1 MHARVR
7 DCVRNY
13 TRVRLCVCA
22 CVCVWLPSPG
32 AGSGHPGASHCL
44 HWLCSPQRSPLLRGT
59 GPGTADTPILAQSQ
73 MASKMLRLARE
84 SLADFL
90 FPKWMGQRARG
101 LRHIHA
107 HTHREGKEQYN
118 LKTACK
124 SVKQISMAWI
134 SQIIEPQSI
143 TNIKCIWPW
152 SGAQLKNTNGNLL
165 GT

>member
-1 MHARVR
+1 M
-7 DCVRNY
+7 
-13 TRVRLCVCA
+13 
-22 CVCVWLPSPG
+22 
-32 AGSGHPGASHCL
+32 
-44 HWLCSPQRSPLLRGT
+44 LCSPQRSPLLRGT

-73 MASKMLRLARE
+73 TASKMLRLARE
-84 SLADFL
+84 RLADFL
-90 FPKWMGQRARG
+90 FPKWMGQRASG

-152 SGAQLKNTNGNLL
+152 KGAQLKNTNGNLL
-165 GT
+165 GTWKLRNISKGNLLGRACTPHHVLGTSTATGPSAGGH